1 MGVGEVMEDFIQYV
15 SSVLGPKEIRQFK
28 NAIERPV
35 HEFHKRVI
43 APQFYQPADH
53 IHLGLAVD
61 KYLPGRNHRIAKA
74 MLQYD
79 TAWHA
84 LTYFTNPLSIPPA
97 PQIKEEKEKWMPPKE
112 RVVWGKFQVM
122 TYEFDQPDLDFF
134 RRQLAWCRSKTGKQL
149 DCAMGELYR
158 SCSQYIDFEGI
169 TVNYSG
175 NKSFHIHI
183 VFNTAITR
191 GLTQNLRHGLN
202 LHWHRLLD
210 TVMEKL
216 DPGVQPDM
224 GMWEPEKF
232 RRLPNG
238 IRKLEKPNILG
249 MPVGSD
255 VPQITIWEKFRD
267 RASKGSSAT
276 FFDPTFFVPP
286 PPVQHITESSKPI
299 SVLPSDPELDFCRT
313 KMSEFFND
321 NNLPAFHDF
330 CDNNDAIRAHFKN
343 HAGDKNPASFM
354 DADYRTVNINGS
366 NPFNLTP
373 SSAPHLPKTLG
384 AMIADWC
391 AEFQQL
397 NKRERSPVEQNFAMS
412 VVSRASAPK
421 EMASLLTKV
430 IREEQLALICAPEGI
445 SKTRGLFNNHDHID
459 RWLRDQ
465 GDGKVMYAFADYKSV
480 HDKAAEFNLCQM
492 RGRHRAV
499 VIDSFDRAYENACKE
514 LNIQKMPLSQVAT
527 MGFQNIWSAVEKLQP
542 AVMDIFQR
550 EHSRLWNDI
559 GNADPVFFAVH
570 AVAHNWSLSSNSRM
584 MWSPSFWEVRKD
596 ADYAPVCREEMKL
609 GLLVHDELKVDD
621 LVAAYPASKVRWV
634 ESMIK
639 DDLRAWRSN
648 SKATERYAS
657 FHSFS
662 AKSTPEL
669 PITFDEAQDI
679 FGFSGHEWDQV
690 TTRDSGEYGNLK
702 NAYANAI
709 GKDWCIIERNWPTES
724 ASRTIALTTETVPLN
739 IARRSAHE
747 WAIFDLDTPR
757 IKADVV
763 EVHAQRGV
771 TGNNLPKL
779 CADWQQSHPGI
790 SIISNKVSHLQNTVT
805 HAAARGSNKLMGRD
819 ILQTMT
825 FLTPVEFEKLEAL
838 NAWTGMDTLVRHR
851 HIDEFNQDAG
861 RNLAYRKR
869 GLAKHFLLV
878 NKTLFDLL
886 VGAPMARARYE
897 MRVMANRHQRSQA
910 QQVKVRK
917 THIISK
923 ARLHA
928 LRRRLQKDRLSEQCE
943 QRLAASA

>member
-1 MGVGEVMEDFIQYV
+1 MEDFIQYA
-15 SSVLGPKEIRQFK
+15 SSVLGPKEVRQFK
-28 NAIERPV
+28 NAVERPV
-35 HEFHKRVI
+35 NEFHKRVI
-43 APQFYQPADH
+43 APQFYNATEQTYLA
-53 IHLGLAVD
+53 LAVD
-61 KYLPGRNHRIAKA
+61 KYLPGRNHLIAQA
-74 MLQYD
+74 MLEDD

-84 LTYFTNPLSIPPA
+84 LTYFTNPLSIAPA
-97 PQIKEEKEKWMPPKE
+97 PQGEESWVAPKE
-112 RVVWGKFQVM
+112 RIVWGKSQVM
-122 TYEFDQPDLDFF
+122 TFEFDQPDLNFF
-134 RRQLAWCRSKTGKQL
+134 SQQLAWCRSSTGKQL
-149 DCAMGELYR
+149 NCEIGELYR
-158 SCSQYIDFEGI
+158 ACSEWIDFEGI

-183 VFNTAITR
+183 VFNTSHAITR
-191 GLTQNLRHGLN
+191 RLTENIRHGLN
-202 LHWHRLLD
+202 LQWHKLHEV
-210 TVMEKL
+210 VMEKL
-216 DPGVQPDM
+216 QPGVQPDM

-238 IRKLEKPNILG
+238 VRELEKQNIIG
-249 MPVGSD
+249 MPVGSK
-255 VPQITIWEKFRD
+255 VPQVTIWEKFRD
-267 RASKGSSAT
+267 RANKGSSAT

-286 PPVQHITESSKPI
+286 PVQHITRSSKST

-313 KMSEFFND
+313 KMSELFND

-330 CDNNDAIRAHFKN
+330 CFNNGAIRAHFKN

-354 DADYRTVNINGS
+354 DSDYRTVSINGS

-373 SSAPHLPKTLG
+373 SSAPHLPKPLG
-384 AMIADWC
+384 AMMSDWC

-397 NKRERSPVEQNFAMS
+397 NTQVRSPVEENFAKS
-412 VVSRASAPK
+412 VVSRDSAPK

-430 IREEQLALICAPEGI
+430 IREEKLALICAPEGI
-445 SKTRGLFNNHDHID
+445 SKTRGLFKNHNHID

-465 GDGKVMYAFADYKSV
+465 GDGKVMYAFADYNSAI
-480 HDKAAEFNLCQM
+480 DKAAEFNACQ
-492 RGRHRAV
+492 RQGKHRAV
-499 VIDSFDRAYENACKE
+499 VLESFDRAYENACSG
-514 LNIQKMPLSQVAT
+514 LGIQKIAPSQAASL
-527 MGFQNIWSAVEKLQP
+527 GFPSVWAAIERQQP
-542 AVMDIFQR
+542 AVLDVFQQKHR
-550 EHSRLWNDI
+550 HLWNTMGD
-559 GNADPVFFAVH
+559 ASPVFFAVH
-570 AVAHNWSLSSNSRM
+570 AVAHNWSLSSHSRL
-584 MWSPSFWEVRKD
+584 MWAPSFWAQGLEGR
-596 ADYAPVCREEMKL
+596 ASLCRDEMKL

-634 ESMIK
+634 KEMIAHHPS
-639 DDLRAWRSN
+639 AWRRN
-648 SKATERYAS
+648 STAMERFAS
-657 FHSFS
+657 FNSFS
-662 AKSTPEL
+662 AKSTPDL

-739 IARRSAHE
+739 IARRSSHD

-790 SIISNKVSHLQNTVT
+790 SIISNKVAHLQNTVT
-805 HAAARGSNKLMGRD
+805 HAAARGSNKLMGMD

-825 FLTPVEFEKLEAL
+825 FMTPVEFEKFEAL

-861 RNLAYRKR
+861 RNLSYRKR
-869 GLAKHFLLV
+869 GKAKHYLLV

-897 MRVMANRHQRSQA
+897 MHVMMNRHQRSQA
-910 QQVKVRK
+910 LQFKVRK
-917 THIISK
+917 SGLSSK
-923 ARLHA
+923 AKLRA
-928 LRRRLQKDRLSEQCE
+928 LRTRLRNDRLNEQLE
-943 QRLAASA
+943 PYLSAIQK